1 MIKNINIGST
11 KPLGAV
17 SYFNQLGSKTKN
29 VYNKLIDEQDSI
41 NNKDLVCVKTDG
53 TIYGFTT
60 FKDPIKFASN
70 IYQDGST
77 SGAKN
82 FQNEMLAKI
91 NNLEKYNPTNQ
102 DKINSKKEVLLIAKV
117 LHNSRNKV
125 INAFENGIFPYNYS
139 IQNKEESDVQ
149 MKHYQIG

>member
-1 MIKNINIGST
+1 
-11 KPLGAV
+11 
-17 SYFNQLGSKTKN
+17 
-29 VYNKLIDEQDSI
+29 
-41 NNKDLVCVKTDG
+41 
-53 TIYGFTT
+53 
-60 FKDPIKFASN
+60 
-70 IYQDGST
+70 
-77 SGAKN
+77 
-82 FQNEMLAKI
+82 MLAKI

-125 INAFENGIFPYNYS
+125 INTFENGIFPYNYS

>member
-60 FKDPIKFASN
+60 FKDQSSLLQIFIKMV
-70 IYQDGST
+70 Q
-77 SGAKN
+77 
-82 FQNEMLAKI
+82 QVVQKI
-91 NNLEKYNPTNQ
+91 FKT
-102 DKINSKKEVLLIAKV
+102 KCLL
-117 LHNSRNKV
+117 R
-125 INAFENGIFPYNYS
+125 
-139 IQNKEESDVQ
+139 
-149 MKHYQIG
+149 

>member
-1 MIKNINIGST
+1 
-11 KPLGAV
+11 
-17 SYFNQLGSKTKN
+17 
-29 VYNKLIDEQDSI
+29 
-41 NNKDLVCVKTDG
+41 
-53 TIYGFTT
+53 
-60 FKDPIKFASN
+60 
-70 IYQDGST
+70 
-77 SGAKN
+77 
-82 FQNEMLAKI
+82 MLAKI